1 MEYVTKVVA
10 IDGSVQE
17 IPFTENEI
25 KHYELR
31 RNELIEQHK
40 ATEAERVAKQNA
52 RVAVLA
58 KLGLTEEEV
67 KLLLS

>member
-1 MEYVTKVVA
+1 MDYVTKVVA

-25 KHYELR
+25 KEYELR
-31 RNELIEQHK
+31 RNKLIEQHK
-40 ATEAERVAKQNA
+40 TTEAQQAAKQNA
-52 RVAVLA
+52 REAVLA

-67 KLLLS
+67 KLLLN